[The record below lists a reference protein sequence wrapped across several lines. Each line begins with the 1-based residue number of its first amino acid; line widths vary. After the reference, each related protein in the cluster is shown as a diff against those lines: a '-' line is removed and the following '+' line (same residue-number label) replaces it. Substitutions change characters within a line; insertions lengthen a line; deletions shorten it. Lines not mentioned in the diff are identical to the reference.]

1 MVPCPLKVCAE
12 HQKLRTFR
20 LAQRRSLLS
29 VKLREFRLHFS
40 NDLQA
45 FVPPTLQLG
54 RNDSILRVY
63 RIVLSL
69 GSIALVAGL
78 LKSKLDLPATVT
90 RFGFVRLDRLE
101 RGLQTQR
108 LK

>member
-1 MVPCPLKVCAE
+1 MIPGTLKVYAE
-12 HQKLRTFR
+12 HQKLRAFR
-20 LAQRRSLLS
+20 LTQRRSLLS
-29 VKLREFRLHFS
+29 VNLREFCLQFS
-40 NDLQA
+40 NHLQA

-54 RNDSILRVY
+54 GNVSIFRVH

-78 LKSKLDLPATVT
+78 LKSKLDLSSTVT
-90 RFGFVRLDRLE
+90 RFGFVGLDRLE
-101 RGLQTQR
+101 RGLYTQR

>member
-1 MVPCPLKVCAE
+1 MIPGTLKVCAE
-12 HQKLRTFR
+12 HQKLRAFPLT
-20 LAQRRSLLS
+20 QRRSLLS
-29 VKLREFRLHFS
+29 VNLREFCLQFS
-40 NDLQA
+40 NYLQA

-54 RNDSILRVY
+54 GNVSIFRVH

-78 LKSKLDLPATVT
+78 LKSKPDLSSTVT
-90 RFGFVRLDRLE
+90 RFGFVCLDRLE
-101 RGLQTQR
+101 RGLYTQR